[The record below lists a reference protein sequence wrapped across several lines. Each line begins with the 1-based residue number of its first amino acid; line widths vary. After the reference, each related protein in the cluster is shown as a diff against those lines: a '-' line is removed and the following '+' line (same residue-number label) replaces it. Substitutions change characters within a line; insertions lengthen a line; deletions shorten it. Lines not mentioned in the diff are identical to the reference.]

1 MDCFYLGKAATSEA
15 DRCTMYRCVD
25 GHCVSYRKDGEDV
38 SSKDG
43 KELAKSGETE
53 DDDQVMQF
61 KVKIEIV

>member
-1 MDCFYLGKAATSEA
+1 
-15 DRCTMYRCVD
+15 MYRCVD

-43 KELAKSGETE
+43 SELAKSGETE

>member
-1 MDCFYLGKAATSEA
+1 
-15 DRCTMYRCVD
+15 MYRCVD

>member
-1 MDCFYLGKAATSEA
+1 
-15 DRCTMYRCVD
+15 MYRCVD
-25 GHCVSYRKDGEDV
+25 GHCVSHRKDGEDV
-38 SSKDG
+38 SS